1 MLNVKNLILK
11 RVQDVAAPYTIA
23 YEKELNTEQLHAVMH
38 MNGPALVIA
47 GAGTGKTRVLT
58 YRLARLVE
66 SGIPPESIVLLTFT
80 RKSATEMMRRAAL
93 LLDGRCEKVQGG
105 TFHSFAHTV
114 LRKFGTVIGLDPS
127 FSILDQSDAEDA
139 MNLIRSRM
147 SIDKTRKRF
156 PLKNTLLAMY
166 SMSVNCYMTIE
177 DVVMQKYPQSIEHLE
192 AITNVL
198 RQFVAFKR
206 ETNVLDYDDLLVYFV
221 QILEQSEEG
230 RNAILGSI
238 RYIMVD
244 EYQDTNKLQHHLVKK
259 LASIHQ
265 NIMVVG
271 DDAQSI
277 YSFRGAHSENIFEFK
292 EQFKD
297 TAVIAISKNYRSTEE
312 ILCVSNHILK
322 HSIKSYHNYL
332 HSDVHGQKPFIV
344 STKNERQQSKFLT
357 QLILQQREEGVSLN
371 DMAVLFRSGFMS
383 FDLEIELQKANI
395 PFRKYGGLRFS
406 ETSHIKDLL
415 ALLRIQYN
423 PLDIISW
430 YRILLLLDGVGP
442 KSATIILEEIQR
454 NPDTIFWQS
463 PKIQHQ
469 PVRGFDAVL
478 HLCTILQKLSER
490 EASVAEMFT
499 QLSEYYKPILQK
511 KYDDSPKRWKDIE
524 TMIGIA
530 ATYSSLGTFLS
541 DMTLEGPNESVTAE
555 QESKEDEYITLSTI
569 HSAKGLEWKTV
580 FIIWALDGRFPSTR
594 SLSSV
599 ENVEEERRLF
609 YVAVTRA
616 KEEIVI
622 TYPIDVFDRETGMVL
637 GEPSRFLQGMD
648 DSIVERFVVMEEQ

>member
-1 MLNVKNLILK
+1 VHKVKNLILK
-11 RVQDVAAPYTIA
+11 RVQEISTPYTIA
-23 YEKELNTEQLHAVMH
+23 YEKELNAEQLQAVMH

-105 TFHSFAHTV
+105 TFHSFAHAI
-114 LRKFGTVIGLDPS
+114 LRKFGSVIGLDPD
-127 FSILDQSDAEDA
+127 FTIMDQSDAEDA

-147 SIDKTRKRF
+147 SVDKTRKRF

-230 RNAILGSI
+230 RNAILSTI

-259 LASIHQ
+259 LSSIHH

-292 EQFKD
+292 EQFNS
-297 TAVIAISKNYRSTEE
+297 TAVIAVSKNYRSTEE
-312 ILCVSNHILK
+312 ILSVSNHILK

-332 HSDVHGQKPFIV
+332 QSDFHGQKPFIV
-344 STKNERQQSKFLT
+344 STKNERQQSKFLS

-371 DMAVLFRSGFMS
+371 SMAVLFRSGFMS
-383 FDLEIELQKANI
+383 FDLEIELQKSNI

-415 ALLRIQYN
+415 ALLRIVHN

-442 KSATIILEEIQR
+442 KSASIVLEEIQR
-454 NPDTIFWQS
+454 SPDIIFWQTPNIS
-463 PKIQHQ
+463 QS
-469 PVRGFDAVL
+469 VRGFDAIL
-478 HLCTILQKLSER
+478 HLCTTLQKLSEQ
-490 EASVAEMFT
+490 EPSVPEIFT
-499 QLSEYYKPILQK
+499 QLSEYYKPILQR

-530 ATYSSLGTFLS
+530 GTYTSIGTFLA

-555 QESKEDEYITLSTI
+555 QVNEDDEYITLSTI

-594 SLSSV
+594 SLSSI
-599 ENVEEERRLF
+599 ENIEEERRLF

-616 KEEIVI
+616 KEELVI
-622 TYPIDVFDRETGMVL
+622 CYPIDVFDRESGMIL

-648 DSIVERFVVMEEQ
+648 ESIVERFVVMEEQ